1 MQLFCR
7 LYDGISEWELTSACT
22 NTAGKTEDKKER
34 REVLSGNSLAL
45 GGFTQPEPFLQLFKP
60 LARTKDGF
68 LDRILMFSIKPHLL
82 REEEVEEWCDKLD
95 QRLKDQKTKD
105 FDSESFY

>member
-68 LDRILMFSIKPHLL
+68 YRSHTNVF
-82 REEEVEEWCDKLD
+82 DKAPLATGGGSGGMV
-95 QRLKDQKTKD
+95 R
-105 FDSESFY
+105 